1 VIPVRLVLAT
11 ANRGKV
17 AELTGLVHEWG
28 DVEVLALDAYPG
40 VACPEETGATYV
52 ENALLKARAVATATA
67 LAALADDS
75 GLEVDALGGAPGVHS
90 ARWAGV
96 GASDQECVRRLVAA
110 LTDVPAGRRTARFVC
125 VVALAWPD
133 GHVVTAIGAV
143 HGRIGPAPTGG
154 GGFGY
159 DPVFLPDELGA
170 TFATVPA
177 AEKARVSHRAR
188 AVRALGLALRRCA
201 GPPARVR
208 DSQ

>member
-1 VIPVRLVLAT
+1 VIPARLVLAT
-11 ANRGKV
+11 TNCGKV
-17 AELTGLVHEWG
+17 AELTDLVHEWG
-28 DVEVLALDAYPG
+28 DVEVLALAAFPG

-52 ENALLKARAVATATA
+52 ENALLKAQTVATAIA
-67 LAALADDS
+67 VAALADDS

-90 ARWAGV
+90 ARWAGA
-96 GASDQECVRRLVAA
+96 GASDQERVRRLLAA
-110 LTDVPAGRRTARFVC
+110 LTDVPAERRTARFVC
-125 VVALAWPD
+125 AVALARPD
-133 GHVVTAIGAV
+133 GHVVTATGAV
-143 HGRIGPAPTGG
+143 QGRIVPAPTGG

-188 AVRALGLALRRCA
+188 AVRALGLVLRRCA
-201 GPPARVR
+201 GPVARVR